1 VSKAVLDS
9 SVIIALSMV
18 GYLNKLK
25 PLFQEILVA
34 KAVYDEICEKGHG
47 LIGDRELQEA
57 VKSKIIE
64 VKEVKNRLLV
74 NALLDPLAIG
84 EAETITLAA
93 EERADQ
99 IVLDDKAARRR
110 AKAMKLNV
118 IGTLRILRMMY
129 DAKLIDKHE
138 IIEAIKK
145 LREMG
150 FKISE
155 DVINKTIK
163 ELIPEQPTK
172 R

>member
-1 VSKAVLDS
+1 VSKAVLNS
-9 SVIIALSMV
+9 SVIVALSMV

-25 PLFQEILVA
+25 PIFQEILGA
-34 KAVYDEICEKGHG
+34 KAVYDEICGAGQG

-84 EAETITLAA
+84 EAETITLAS

-110 AKAMKLNV
+110 AKA
-118 IGTLRILRMMY
+118 
-129 DAKLIDKHE
+129 
-138 IIEAIKK
+138 
-145 LREMG
+145 
-150 FKISE
+150 
-155 DVINKTIK
+155 
-163 ELIPEQPTK
+163 
-172 R
+172 